1 MKELAEFLEETS
13 VLDMVSLNV
22 YTRYIQPCHFHLTFG
37 KFFMDKRLNNLRWMI
52 KFMKMKNLVYAIMA
66 LLACSMLFNI
76 PQTYAGTYSVTF
88 TTGDIDLVVFSVRL
102 DFGASVQTG
111 VPTIFSGG
119 SGNMKIGVSPE
130 TASISV
136 VFQGNT
142 YTLDFTTPIGSVK
155 IPIYDILGLGT
166 LYAKITGS
174 TKTTLGVEGSGSVS
188 PTSLSWT
195 SEGSK
200 SVSISHTGS
209 MFSFDT
215 VEITIPLSYVLSLAV
230 GVEALG
236 ITLYEYSEDV
246 GTLSGT
252 PIITGSIST
261 FSIAVIAIIVIV
273 VVAIV
278 GIAVVAKR
286 RKKPV

>member
-1 MKELAEFLEETS
+1 
-13 VLDMVSLNV
+13 
-22 YTRYIQPCHFHLTFG
+22 
-37 KFFMDKRLNNLRWMI
+37 
-52 KFMKMKNLVYAIMA
+52 MKNLICIITA
-66 LLACSMLFNI
+66 LLACSVLSNI
-76 PQTYAGTYSVTF
+76 PQAYAGTHSVTF
-88 TTGDIDLVVFSVRL
+88 TTGDIDLVVFSVQL
-102 DFGASVQTG
+102 DFEASVQTS

-119 SGNMKIGVSPE
+119 SGNMKIDVSPE

-142 YTLDFTTPIGSVK
+142 YTQTFPTPIGSVK

-174 TKTTLGVEGSGSVS
+174 MKTTPRVEGPGSVS

-215 VEITIPLSYVLSLAV
+215 LKIPIPFSYVVSLTV

-236 ITLYEYSEDV
+236 TTLYEYSENV
-246 GTLSGT
+246 GSLSGSPT
-252 PIITGSIST
+252 VTESIST
-261 FSIAVIAIIVIV
+261 FSIATIAIVIIV

>member
-1 MKELAEFLEETS
+1 MT
-13 VLDMVSLNV
+13 
-22 YTRYIQPCHFHLTFG
+22 
-37 KFFMDKRLNNLRWMI
+37 
-52 KFMKMKNLVYAIMA
+52 

-76 PQTYAGTYSVTF
+76 PQAYARTYSVTF

-102 DFGASVQTG
+102 DLGASVRTH

-119 SGNMKIGVSPE
+119 SGDMKIDVSPE
-130 TASISV
+130 SASISV
-136 VFQGNT
+136 VFLGDT

-155 IPIYDILGLGT
+155 IPIYDIFGLGT

-174 TKTTLGVEGSGSVS
+174 MKTTIGVEGSGSVS
-188 PTSLSWT
+188 PASLSWI
-195 SEGSK
+195 SLPADSKGKYQPPLELSK
-200 SVSISHTGS
+200 SISISHTGS

-215 VEITIPLSYVLSLAV
+215 VEITIPLSYVLSLAI

-252 PIITGSIST
+252 PIIIESIST
-261 FSIAVIAIIVIV
+261 FPIALIVIIVIV
-273 VVAIV
+273 VVVIV
-278 GIAVVAKR
+278 GIAVVVKR
-286 RKKPV
+286 KRKPV

>member
-1 MKELAEFLEETS
+1 M
-13 VLDMVSLNV
+13 
-22 YTRYIQPCHFHLTFG
+22 RG
-37 KFFMDKRLNNLRWMI
+37 KAF
-52 KFMKMKNLVYAIMA
+52 AIMA
-66 LLACSMLFNI
+66 LLACSMLLNV
-76 PQTYAGTYSVTF
+76 PQAYAGTHSVTF
-88 TTGDIDLVVFSVRL
+88 TTGDINLVVFSVRL
-102 DFGASVQTG
+102 DLGASLQTG

-119 SGNMKIGVSPE
+119 SGDMKIGVYPE

-136 VFQGNT
+136 VFQGHT

-174 TKTTLGVEGSGSVS
+174 MKTTLGVEGPGSVS

-215 VEITIPLSYVLSLAV
+215 AKITIPLSYVLSLAV

-252 PIITGSIST
+252 PIITESIST

-273 VVAIV
+273 AVVAIV
-278 GIAVVAKR
+278 GVAMVKR
-286 RKKPV
+286 RKKPT

>member
-1 MKELAEFLEETS
+1 
-13 VLDMVSLNV
+13 
-22 YTRYIQPCHFHLTFG
+22 
-37 KFFMDKRLNNLRWMI
+37 MDKRLNNLRLMMNH
-52 KFMKMKNLVYAIMA
+52 MKMKFLVYVIMA
-66 LLACSMLFNI
+66 LLPCSMLFNI
-76 PQTYAGTYSVTF
+76 PQAYAGTYSVTF

-102 DFGASVQTG
+102 DFGASVRTG
-111 VPTIFSGG
+111 VPTVFSGG
-119 SGNMKIGVSPE
+119 SGDMKIGVSPE
-130 TASISV
+130 SASISV
-136 VFQGNT
+136 VFLGNT

-174 TKTTLGVEGSGSVS
+174 MKTTLGVEGSGSVS
-188 PTSLSWT
+188 PTSLSWA
-195 SEGSK
+195 SEVSK
-200 SVSISHTGS
+200 SASISHTGS

-252 PIITGSIST
+252 PIITESIST

-273 VVAIV
+273 VVVAIV

-286 RKKPV
+286 KKKPV

>member
-1 MKELAEFLEETS
+1 MKKS
-13 VLDMVSLNV
+13 VFVM
-22 YTRYIQPCHFHLTFG
+22 T
-37 KFFMDKRLNNLRWMI
+37 
-52 KFMKMKNLVYAIMA
+52 A
-66 LLACSMLFNI
+66 LLACSMILNI
-76 PQTYAGTYSVTF
+76 PHAYAGTNSVTF
-88 TTGDIDLVVFSVRL
+88 ITGDIDLVVFSARL
-102 DFGASVQTG
+102 EVGASAQTN
-111 VPTIFSGG
+111 VPAIFSGG
-119 SGNMKIGVSPE
+119 SGDMKIGLSPE
-130 TASISV
+130 NTSISV
-136 VFQGNT
+136 VFLGTT
-142 YTLDFTTPIGSVK
+142 YTLNFTTPIGSVK
-155 IPIYDILGLGT
+155 IPITTIFGLGT
-166 LYAKITGS
+166 IYARITGS
-174 TKTTLGVEGSGSVS
+174 VKTTLGVEGSGSVS

-215 VEITIPLSYVLSLAV
+215 IGITIPLSYVLSLAV

-236 ITLYEYSEDV
+236 TTLYEYSEDV

-252 PIITGSIST
+252 PVLTESISI
-261 FSIAVIAIIVIV
+261 FSIAVIAIVLIVV